1 MGKAVQHPF
10 SLADALHRQTV
21 VLLIQEESGFLS
33 IFHIHQIMHSI
44 FHNLHFRLIR
54 LADPSFDLRKSFFFP
69 LVGITPLI
77 YAADG
82 HAIFRQYFF

>member
-44 FHNLHFRLIR
+44 FHDLHFRFIR
-54 LADPSFDLRKSFFFP
+54 LPDPSFYFRKSFFFP
-69 LVGITPLI
+69 LVGIASLKDTV
-77 YAADG
+77 DD
-82 HAIFRQYFF
+82 HAVFRQYFF